1 MRKWV
6 LAGIAMAVLLT
17 GWHPVPKEPEGMALV
32 RVLGVDG
39 PGPVTLTAVCG
50 GEDQEGN
57 QSRGQCTGA
66 DFEEALSAV
75 RWSGGEELSVT
86 SVTWLVIGREVEL
99 ENVLLAALRN
109 EELGASA
116 TVWLAEGGAAELLGS
131 CADPASA
138 LELLERQ
145 GIKAPTVVEAL
156 AALYQGNELCLPLL
170 TEKGGEAVS
179 EGAWTVARASAG
191 PRSGPQTSPSRR
203 ESDRAP

>member
-1 MRKWV
+1 MRKWL
-6 LAGIAMAVLLT
+6 LAGIALAVLLT
-17 GWHPVPKEPEGMALV
+17 GWHPVPKEPEGLALV

-57 QSRGQCTGA
+57 QSRGQYTGA
-66 DFEEALSAV
+66 GLEEALEGL
-75 RWSGGEELSVT
+75 RWSGQEELSLT
-86 SVTWLVIGREVEL
+86 SVTDLIIGPGVES
-99 ENVLLAALRN
+99 ESVLLAALRN

-145 GIKAPTVVEAL
+145 GWEAPTVVEAL
-156 AALYQGNELCLPLL
+156 AAIYEGDGLCLPLL
-170 TEKGGEAVS
+170 TAGEDGLMGGME
-179 EGAWTVARASAG
+179 ETG
-191 PRSGPQTSPSRR
+191 
-203 ESDRAP
+203 